1 MKVTATSAA
10 AFAVLVTPEKSWLLT
25 DSRYTEAASQ
35 QVRESEVRKFTTG
48 HPLSELVGTLLG
60 GFRGTL
66 AAEADRMSHAEWA
79 RWEQELR
86 CTLHPAGALLNELR
100 RSKDKDELHSMI
112 EAQRIAEKALDDVL
126 GILRPG
132 LTEKEVAAELTY
144 RMLRYGG
151 EENSF
156 DPIVVT
162 GAKSSMPHGVPGDNV
177 IQDGDFVTMDF
188 GTKKD
193 GYCSAF
199 ICYNHTILTFV
210 NNTVVGNKN
219 WAEYGGPYPG
229 MNLRG
234 GVASLFA
241 NNIMVANYTSPCTKE
256 MEAPEY
262 ERQDNFLSMGG
273 SHGTLANNLIEGN
286 IKDKGNATVQGEINV
301 ALGFDLSSVLN
312 SDYKPQGV
320 ALGAGTLSSI
330 TYKSGNA
337 GFGPF
342 TCDVKGLLEK
352 YKVDLAGNPRITN
365 GKVDLGCYQ
374 AQ

>member
-1 MKVTATSAA
+1 MEHIKGIQALMKTSGLDALLLTDPISCRYATG
-10 AFAVLVTPEKSWLLT
+10 FYFTDGAVLVTPEKSWLLT

-193 GYCSAF
+193 GYCSDM
-199 ICYNHTILTFV
+199 TR
-210 NNTVVGNKN
+210 TVAVGHATEEMKKV
-219 WAEYGGPYPG
+219 YGIV
-229 MNLRG
+229 L
-234 GVASLFA
+234 
-241 NNIMVANYTSPCTKE
+241 
-256 MEAPEY
+256 EA
-262 ERQDNFLSMGG
+262 Q
-273 SHGTLANNLIEGN
+273 
-286 IKDKGNATVQGEINV
+286 
-301 ALGFDLSSVLN
+301 
-312 SDYKPQGV
+312 
-320 ALGAGTLSSI
+320 
-330 TYKSGNA
+330 
-337 GFGPF
+337 
-342 TCDVKGLLEK
+342 
-352 YKVDLAGNPRITN
+352 LAGIAASRAGIPGRDIDAAARRVIEEAGYGEYFGHSYGHSLGLEIHESPSARPTENTLMPVGAVVSAEPGIYLPGRFGVRIEDVVILEENGCTN
-365 GKVDLGCYQ
+365 ITKAPKELLIL
-374 AQ
+374 